1 MPLTK
6 LNVLIVHAHHEPK
19 SFCNALFRHAVQ
31 TLSDAGHAVVTSDLY
46 AQRFDP
52 VSDRRNFTSV
62 FDADYLKQGT
72 EERHATAVDGFA
84 PDLECEIRKLESCDL
99 LVFSF
104 PLWWFA
110 MPAILKGWVDR
121 TFAYSRIFG
130 GTRMYENG
138 LGQGRRRPLVVER
151 AVPLGE
157 TEVYRHQSVQ
167 AVDGEIGQVEG
178 FVVDPADHR
187 VTHVLLREGHMWG
200 RKEVAIPVSSVVAVD
215 EGIRL
220 NITKEQVGNLPPPA

>member
-1 MPLTK
+1 MNGFAQPFCGAFRIGPWLR
-6 LNVLIVHAHHEPK
+6 LPQHIHVLRSTTDLRRDGLIPGAAGNNPRAARVCITDAFDEAERSDRSRPPRAEE
-19 SFCNALFRHAVQ
+19 FLQRALSPRR
-31 TLSDAGHAVVTSDLY
+31 SDARRCGDAVVTSDLY

-84 PDLECEIRKLESCDL
+84 PDLEREIRKLESCDL

-121 TFAYSRIFG
+121 TFAIRGSSAARACTRTGWVRGAG
-130 GTRMYENG
+130 GR
-138 LGQGRRRPLVVER
+138 
-151 AVPLGE
+151 
-157 TEVYRHQSVQ
+157 
-167 AVDGEIGQVEG
+167 
-178 FVVDPADHR
+178 
-187 VTHVLLREGHMWG
+187 
-200 RKEVAIPVSSVVAVD
+200 
-215 EGIRL
+215 
-220 NITKEQVGNLPPPA
+220 